1 MSTYFVNPDN
11 IKPIDI
17 GKEKF
22 YAKFIADRV
31 PSMYSK
37 LVCIWI
43 ILFIIAIS
51 LISRPSK
58 IEGKKKTDT
67 YENNFIKNEDYEVNQ
82 LENSL

>member
-1 MSTYFVNPDN
+1 MSTYFVNPDSV
-11 IKPIDI
+11 KPIDI

-22 YAKFIADRV
+22 YEKLIADRV

-43 ILFIIAIS
+43 FLYILAIS

-58 IEGKKKTDT
+58 IEEKKKTDN

-82 LENSL
+82 

>member
-1 MSTYFVNPDN
+1 MSTYFVNPDSV
-11 IKPIDI
+11 KPIDI

-22 YAKFIADRV
+22 YEKLIADRV

-43 ILFIIAIS
+43 FLYILAIS

-58 IEGKKKTDT
+58 IEEKQKTDN
-67 YENNFIKNEDYEVNQ
+67 YENNFIQNEDYEVNQ
-82 LENSL
+82 